1 MPEPTTRRDRL
12 RAATAAEILGAARR
26 QLVEGGA
33 RAVTLRAIAR
43 DVGMT
48 APGLYRYFASLDE
61 LVAALVQ
68 DVAAELTGE
77 LLRAGAAAGA
87 DVGGDV
93 APDVARDVAGHVVT
107 GAVDPARAGTG
118 DVARAVPGPA
128 EVPATGGAHAAAS
141 DRPAGTAADVERT
154 VTGAA
159 DEVARTVTRAGR
171 DGARAVPLPNAPTA
185 SPDEGGARRAGERA
199 LAVCRTFR
207 RWAVEHPAE
216 FGLLFGTPGPGPVA
230 AAGHHLEGVL
240 AGLFSELWERYRFP
254 VPEDA
259 EPDLTAQLA
268 AWRAHTGSLVPIGAI
283 RVLLGYWVRLYGL
296 VALEVFGHLRFAIA
310 DAEPLFE
317 ETLREFAGALGAGDV
332 YRRPG

>member
-61 LVAALVQ
+61 LVAALVE

-93 APDVARDVAGHVVT
+93 APDV
-107 GAVDPARAGTG
+107 
-118 DVARAVPGPA
+118 
-128 EVPATGGAHAAAS
+128 
-141 DRPAGTAADVERT
+141 
-154 VTGAA
+154 
-159 DEVARTVTRAGR
+159 
-171 DGARAVPLPNAPTA
+171 ARAVPLPNAPTA

-216 FGLLFGTPGPGPVA
+216 FGLLFGTPAPGPVA

-268 AWRAHTGSLVPIGAI
+268 AWRAHTGSVVPIGAI